1 MAIEDLT
8 ALKEGYLGRYA
19 LDSENKGRFVF
30 DLLIDEVILLNG
42 RVSTLEEQMA
52 NRMLCVEYKVEE

>member
-1 MAIEDLT
+1 MTIEELL

-30 DLLIDEVILLNG
+30 DTLVDEIITLET
-42 RVSTLEEQMA
+42 RIATLEEQME
-52 NRMLCVEYKVEE
+52 NRMLCKKYKADD